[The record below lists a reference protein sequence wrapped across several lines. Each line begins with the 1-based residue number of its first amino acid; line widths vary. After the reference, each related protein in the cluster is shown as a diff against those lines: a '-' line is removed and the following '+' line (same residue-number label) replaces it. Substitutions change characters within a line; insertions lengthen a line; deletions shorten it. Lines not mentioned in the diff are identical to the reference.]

1 MENNLVI
8 ILCPLADPDLQIRGT
23 GRGRVGDGHLDPEI
37 RGPGLKKKFF
47 SALRGSVW
55 SKNKE
60 GGGGGLGLS
69 PGSATDASLFF
80 SHSLCVLWHS
90 NCKGNQ
96 NSSDGHCN
104 GVFSYPTTTLDQVS
118 IELGYTIFTERGHQI
133 TRVDADKSSG
143 ESVQLIGAKSIK
155 QNL

>member
-1 MENNLVI
+1 MPI
-8 ILCPLADPDLQIRGT
+8 GGSRPLDKGGGEGG
-23 GRGRVGDGHLDPEI
+23 GRGHLDPEI

-55 SKNKE
+55 SKNK
-60 GGGGGLGLS
+60 GGGAGPLGLS

-104 GVFSYPTTTLDQVS
+104 GVFSYPTTTLD
-118 IELGYTIFTERGHQI
+118 
-133 TRVDADKSSG
+133 
-143 ESVQLIGAKSIK
+143 
-155 QNL
+155 